1 MVTTK
6 KIFLWNTIMNLV
18 AAPLRF
24 ALNLLLAS
32 FLMPSDYG
40 AMVIPAVIVGIST
53 VLVDS
58 GFKASLIQKNTL
70 KSNHCSTIF
79 FVNLFVS
86 IILFVLFLLIS
97 KPLQLFFNID
107 NLTVLIVVTSF
118 SLVIRS
124 ISMVSEARMQIEGSY
139 GRLIF
144 IEMISYVIAYLVA
157 IYMARQ
163 GYGALSIAF
172 LALVSAFFYTFFLLM
187 VDRFMP
193 NIKLVSKKLFLIHWR
208 MGKNLLGQGLLEVFS
223 DKVDEVILGKFIGVS
238 KLGSYSKGREYSNTL
253 GVIGSK
259 FFARPWFSVMSKHSS
274 NKHYFTEKF
283 RLAFVGLIVIGCL
296 LISGNYFLGHFFIEK
311 TLGAQWLPLVDL
323 FKYFILSTAMYYL
336 VVFNKYTILALGKS
350 KANFTIEIIYSIS
363 RLSALILIFILFKNK
378 PNLIYYLIG
387 LDIFAKC
394 LMLVLQSYF
403 FNKILYNKSAYFII
417 SNTLLLLIIFTV
429 SILNLNVLI
438 YAGVVLSI
446 FIILLANFKDKIFK
460 RILNT

>member
-1 MVTTK
+1 MATTR
-6 KIFLWNTIMNLV
+6 KIFIWNTIMNLV

-40 AMVIPAVIVGIST
+40 AMVIPAVIVAIST

-58 GFKASLIQKNTL
+58 GFKASLIQKNTM

-86 IILFVLFLLIS
+86 IALFVLFVIIS
-97 KPLQLFFNID
+97 KLLQIFFNIE

-124 ISMVSEARMQIEGSY
+124 ISMVSEARMQIQGSY

-144 IEMISYVIAYLVA
+144 IELISYVIAYLVA

-172 LALVSAFFYTFFLLM
+172 LALVSAFFYTILLLA
-187 VDRFMP
+187 VDRFVP
-193 NIKLVSKKLFLIHWR
+193 KIQLVSKKLFWIHWR
-208 MGKNLLGQGLLEVFS
+208 MGKSLLGQGLLEVFS
-223 DKVDEVILGKFIGVS
+223 DKVDEVILGKFIGMS
-238 KLGSYSKGREYSNTL
+238 KLGSYSKGRDYSNTL

-259 FFARPWFSVMSKHSS
+259 FFARPWFSVMSKHST
-274 NKHYFTEKF
+274 KKPFFTEKF
-283 RLAFVGLIVIGCL
+283 RLAFVGLIVIGSL

-311 TLGAQWLPLVDL
+311 TLGAQWLPLADL

-336 VVFNKYTILALGKS
+336 VVFNKYTILALGEAKV
-350 KANFTIEIIYSIS
+350 NFTIEIIYSIS
-363 RLSALILIFILFKNK
+363 RLSALVIVFILYSNE
-378 PNLIYYLIG
+378 PNLIYFLIG
-387 LDIFAKC
+387 LDILAKF
-394 LMLVLQSYF
+394 LMLILQSIF
-403 FNKILYNKSAYFII
+403 FNKILNNKLLYFII
-417 SNTLLLLIIFTV
+417 LNTLSLLIVFAFSIF
-429 SILNLNVLI
+429 NNNPFI
-438 YAGVVLSI
+438 YAGGVL
-446 FIILLANFKDKIFK
+446 FMFLILMVNFKDKISK
-460 RILNT
+460 RILPQ

>member
-1 MVTTK
+1 MATTR

-24 ALNLLLAS
+24 TLNLLLAS

-86 IILFVLFLLIS
+86 IALFVLFLLLS
-97 KPLQLFFNID
+97 KPLELFFNIE
-107 NLTVLIVVTSF
+107 NLTVLIIVTSF

-124 ISMVSEARMQIEGSY
+124 ISMVSEARMQIQGSY

-144 IEMISYVIAYLVA
+144 IELISYVIAYLVT

-172 LALVSAFFYTFFLLM
+172 LALVSAFFYTILLLA
-187 VDRFMP
+187 VDRFVP
-193 NIKLVSKKLFLIHWR
+193 NIKLVSKKLFWIHWR
-208 MGKNLLGQGLLEVFS
+208 MGKSLLGQGLLEVFS

-238 KLGSYSKGREYSNTL
+238 ELGSYSKGREYSNTL

-259 FFARPWFSVMSKHSS
+259 FFARPWFSVMSKHST
-274 NKHYFTEKF
+274 NKPYFTEKF
-283 RLAFVGLIVIGCL
+283 RLAYVGLIIVGSL
-296 LISGNYFLGHFFIEK
+296 LMSGYYYVGDFFIEF
-311 TLGAQWLPLVDL
+311 TLGAQWLPLADL

-336 VVFNKYTILALGKS
+336 VVFNKYTILALGKA
-350 KANFTIEIIYSIS
+350 KVNFTIEIIYSIT
-363 RLSALILIFILFKNK
+363 RLSALALIFILFRNET
-378 PNLIYYLIG
+378 NLIYFLIG
-387 LDIFAKC
+387 LDVAAKC
-394 LMLVLQSYF
+394 LMLIIQSYF
-403 FNKILYNKSAYFII
+403 FNRILNNKLAYFII
-417 SNTLLLLIIFTV
+417 LNTILLLVIFTF
-429 SILNLNVLI
+429 SIFNSNPFI
-438 YAGVVLSI
+438 YAAGVL
-446 FIILLANFKDKIFK
+446 FILFILMINFKGAILK
-460 RILNT
+460 RISTK